1 MLKTYRLGRLL
12 GFPIE
17 VNLTFLL
24 MLGAVLLWMGGLA
37 GVFVVLLAF
46 ASVLLHELGHAL
58 VARSLNVHVSGIE
71 LHFFGGAAKMAEQ
84 PRNARDEI
92 LIAVA
97 GPAVSF
103 ALAGLGWVA
112 FAATGATFFY
122 LFGWINT
129 ILGTFNLI
137 PAMPMDGGRV
147 LRALL
152 TRRYSFFKATD
163 IAVKVARGFAIA
175 LGLYALFTA
184 QIYLALLAVV
194 VWLMGS
200 AELRAARMF
209 GYRDG
214 GGVRRGGVEVMGPD
228 FDPDAPGAGPH
239 RRAGWDPLVSI
250 FGTPQAPYGAPRP
263 PTRGRRVRLR
273 RVGSRMVVEVI
284 D

>member
-17 VNLTFLL
+17 VNLSFLL

-58 VARSLNVHVSGIE
+58 VARSLGVHVAGIE
-71 LHFFGGAAKMAEQ
+71 LHFFGGAAKMAQQ
-84 PRNARDEI
+84 PRNARDEV

-103 ALAGLGWVA
+103 ALAGLGWVT

-122 LFGWINT
+122 LFAWINT

-152 TRRYSFFKATD
+152 TRRYSFFRATD
-163 IAVKVARGFAIA
+163 IAVKVARVFAIA
-175 LGLYALFTA
+175 LGVYALATT

-209 GYRDG
+209 GYRDRD
-214 GGVRRGGVEVMGPD
+214 VRRRGDVEVMGPD
-228 FDPDAPGAGPH
+228 FDPDAPGPGPRH
-239 RRAGWDPLVSI
+239 DAGWDPLTSM
-250 FGTPQAPYGAPRP
+250 FGAPPSP

-273 RVGSRMVVEVI
+273 RVGTRMVVEVI